1 MHDEVLKKE
10 QRQLLP
16 LIKQFAGDYYLAGG
30 TAIALHIGHRRS
42 IDFEKL
48 FREQLCYFDDI
59 DYSEKIEYVQ
69 VTIPDETIKEFLS
82 EVATSEFK

>member
-1 MHDEVLKKE
+1 M
-10 QRQLLP
+10 
-16 LIKQFAGDYYLAGG
+16 IKQFAEEYYLVGE

-42 IDFEKL
+42 IDNEKL

-59 DYSEKIEYVQ
+59 DYSEKIESIHEN
-69 VTIPDETIKEFLS
+69 IPDEAIKEFLS